1 MLSTPT
7 ASPNASYDGDML
19 DNTRLSAAFSVM
31 SRLNET
37 NNNDDVDSEDEEA
50 IGLGI
55 GMFLDENLFQDD
67 NIDKSTA

>member
-37 NNNDDVDSEDEEA
+37 NNNDDDGDSEDEEA
-50 IGLGI
+50 IG
-55 GMFLDENLFQDD
+55 MFVDENLFQDD
-67 NIDKSTA
+67 DNIEKSTA

>member
-1 MLSTPT
+1 MLE
-7 ASPNASYDGDML
+7 
-19 DNTRLSAAFSVM
+19 NTRLSATFSVTP
-31 SRLNET
+31 RLNET
-37 NNNDDVDSEDEEA
+37 NNNDDDGDSEDEEA